1 MRFHQALC
9 FQFCQGALHGVGV
22 YARLARKLPHGGDA
36 RAGRIF
42 ARYHRRLQMLYK
54 L

>member
-1 MRFHQALC
+1 MCFHQALRL
-9 FQFCQGALHGVGV
+9 QLGQGALHGVGV

-42 ARYHRRLQMLYK
+42 ARHHCRLQMFYK